1 MNNNEKERTTFNF
14 GESTKENNT
23 EIDLEA
29 IKAITLASGFRETP
43 KTHTATSTE
52 SFRRTRRKTG
62 RTEQFSTRLRP
73 STLNEIYQ
81 YADQHEITLAETIE
95 RAMASLLKNKN

>member
-1 MNNNEKERTTFNF
+1 MNSNDKERTTFNF
-14 GESTKENNT
+14 GDSTKKNDT

-29 IKAITLASGFRETP
+29 VKAITLASGFRETP
-43 KTHTATSTE
+43 KVNNSTS

-73 STLNEIYQ
+73 STLEEIYQ

-95 RAMASLLKNKN
+95 RAMASLLKNKHT